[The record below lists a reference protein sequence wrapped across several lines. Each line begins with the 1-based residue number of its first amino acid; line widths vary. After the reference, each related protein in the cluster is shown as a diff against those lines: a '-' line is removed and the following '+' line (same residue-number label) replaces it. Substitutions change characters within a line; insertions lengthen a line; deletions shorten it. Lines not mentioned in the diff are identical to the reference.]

1 MSLRGGLSF
10 AAATN
15 TTNISS
21 VGRLY
26 GFESK
31 VRQCGLHLNMCTSI
45 YVKYSPLEQ
54 QQPPSRV
61 HPYRTHN
68 HQSDIVP
75 LFTPTSQRMQLLR
88 VFFFFFIL
96 LQLAISWPYE
106 WRKTKRERDR
116 RLYHGEAAAHP
127 PSIAAH
133 CDAQSERVTTKPNC
147 YVTDSLLQHH
157 RRLTSAGCAAL
168 QCTPVCTTNSH
179 MIRIATKRGRITFRL
194 FTHRMIMKI
203 IIFIKGLQEWQTC

>member
-1 MSLRGGLSF
+1 MWSSFKYVYLHLRKVLSSR
-10 AAATN
+10 AAA
-15 TTNISS
+15 S
-21 VGRLY
+21 
-26 GFESK
+26 
-31 VRQCGLHLNMCTSI
+31 
-45 YVKYSPLEQ
+45 
-54 QQPPSRV
+54 QQPPSSV

-179 MIRIATKRGRITFRL
+179 MIRISNEERKDHFQTLHPSNDNEDNNIYKRTP
-194 FTHRMIMKI
+194 RMANLLIYY
-203 IIFIKGLQEWQTC
+203 